1 MGRFPRS
8 VEIITQR
15 PVIGSLRNSGKDN
28 PQGCR
33 FHSVLCARPRLS
45 FIVLFRALNGRMR
58 FASLEMRWKLRAES
72 GFVQADNGRLAGC
85 IVDRDD
91 IETKRATLDVLLAK
105 KIVRSAEKDSVLLFA
120 DAQLRLRR
128 LVYERSPRANL
139 HNGKSVAVEADE
151 VQFAFCAQRY
161 VVSSDKEV
169 AQAPQVPIGVHFTPR
184 AQLVC
189 V

>member
-1 MGRFPRS
+1 MRS
-8 VEIITQR
+8 
-15 PVIGSLRNSGKDN
+15 
-28 PQGCR
+28 
-33 FHSVLCARPRLS
+33 
-45 FIVLFRALNGRMR
+45 AL
-58 FASLEMRWKLRAES
+58 LEMRWKLRTES
-72 GFVQADNGRLAGC
+72 GFVPADNERMARR

-91 IETKRATLDVLLAK
+91 IETRRATLDVPLAK
-105 KIVRSAEKDSVLLFA
+105 KIVRSAEKDFVLLFA
-120 DAQLRLRR
+120 DAQLRLCRPVFER
-128 LVYERSPRANL
+128 LARANL